1 MRYKSNGGAGR
12 QAITPDLAYEPRMH
26 GGGGERRLVLLD
38 LKGLR
43 YSSINYPSAALDF
56 MAARTGRRART
67 GFRSAVRRREDRVVT
82 DYQRHAREVD
92 RRLAERGY
100 EGGVADY
107 LATFIRDKRLR
118 GVVFGSFN
126 EGSPNMHQLLREV
139 AREQAAARC
148 GGRLGRE
155 GMQTTSPSSPHRPV
169 SPLGGGLRA
178 GQCARAYHSLAPG
191 GLTGTARRRGGR
203 RRVGRP
209 GRSRGVRGGQQA
221 AVSARRPLPS
231 LLDGVSE

>member
-1 MRYKSNGGAGR
+1 
-12 QAITPDLAYEPRMH
+12 MH

-43 YSSINYPSAALDF
+43 YSSINYPPAALDF

-107 LATFIRDKRLR
+107 LSTFIRDKRLR
-118 GVVFGSFN
+118 GVVFGSSN

-139 AREQAAARC
+139 AREQAAARWRQA
-148 GGRLGRE
+148 GARGYADYLSFLTTALYRRWGAAFARANARVRITRLRLVGSRGRRADAVGDGE
-155 GMQTTSPSSPHRPV
+155 WDG
-169 SPLGGGLRA
+169 LGGA
-178 GQCARAYHSLAPG
+178 GVFAEG
-191 GLTGTARRRGGR
+191 N
-203 RRVGRP
+203 
-209 GRSRGVRGGQQA
+209 
-221 AVSARRPLPS
+221 RPL
-231 LLDGVSE
+231 